1 MVDVK
6 QYAAGP
12 RRVCNTVGHMRSDQ
26 LGGELFQDYKHSP
39 TSPHS
44 GLRSQMSSRSSTNK
58 ALHRLP
64 SYAVVSPA
72 EAKRYA
78 EVTRQGHY
86 HLSTAE
92 KFWRDRQPFLQVFG
106 YNLRPRYL
114 PDWHPSW
121 LGTNLDPMFCED
133 SIMLNYYHVIDAIR
147 SQDGSRVSIKRI
159 PNNTHEVQLARFLTS
174 AEKLELPNNHCVPIL
189 DVLADPFDKSLSLM
203 VMPYLRPF
211 NDPEFT
217 AIGEVVDFIG
227 QTLEGLHFLHSQRVA
242 HRDCAAAN
250 IMMDARALYPHGHH
264 PIRRNYST
272 DAIFEVTPLYR
283 IDHPVKY
290 YFIDFE
296 LSVHFPEDVTPYVV
310 GRTGRDKEAPEL
322 SQDVPYDAFKVDIF
336 ALGNL
341 YDKEFLQPLI
351 DAMKDVQPARRLN
364 AVAALTNFEEIR
376 SCLNS
381 SLLRWRLRSRS
392 ESAPERVMYD
402 TVAVAR
408 EGIYHLKRLIA

>member
-203 VMPYLRPF
+203 ERLWTSLGR
-211 NDPEFT
+211 
-217 AIGEVVDFIG
+217 
-227 QTLEGLHFLHSQRVA
+227 LLSQRVA